1 MMASQNNGEKTQN
14 QGTSILFPTWP
25 LTALRSILV
34 PYFYPEANP
43 AYPASLTR
51 SISNQS
57 YVMTSHWIEDA
68 ELDPE
73 ERTVNQT

>member
-1 MMASQNNGEKTQN
+1 MASQNNGEKTQN
-14 QGTSILFPTWP
+14 QGTCIIFPTWP
-25 LTALRSILV
+25 LTALRSILIL
-34 PYFYPEANP
+34 YFYPEANL

-51 SISNQS
+51 SISNQG

>member
-1 MMASQNNGEKTQN
+1 MASQNNGEKTQN
-14 QGTSILFPTWP
+14 QGNGFLFLSRP

-34 PYFYPEANP
+34 PYFCPEANP

-51 SISNQS
+51 SISNQR
-57 YVMTSHWIEDA
+57 YIMTSHWIEDA

-73 ERTVNQT
+73 ERTVNQI